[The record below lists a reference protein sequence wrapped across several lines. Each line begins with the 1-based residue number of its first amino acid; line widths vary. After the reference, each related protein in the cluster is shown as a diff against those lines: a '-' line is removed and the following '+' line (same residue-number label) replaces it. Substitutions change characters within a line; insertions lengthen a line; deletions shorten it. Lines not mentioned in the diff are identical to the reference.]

1 MASSAASE
9 RGKTCGMARP
19 SPVRVSVVTWSVCR
33 RSSIGSGTFRTP
45 LLFTGLKRFRA
56 DLMYVM
62 TGIILLCRSTEHQQ
76 VAYNKNSSYKNPW
89 HKCCIFERGT
99 SVHVEILLNC
109 YYTRMQCRHPSS
121 SRMRIVLLGIKGG
134 VQNVTRSASQRQFLP
149 RDAKHP
155 RY

>member
-9 RGKTCGMARP
+9 RGKACGMARP

-33 RSSIGSGTFRTP
+33 RSLIGSGTFRTP

-76 VAYNKNSSYKNPW
+76 VAYNLRYKNPW

-99 SVHVEILLNC
+99 SVYVTLLLNC
-109 YYTRMQCRHPSS
+109 YYRLQCRHPSS
-121 SRMRIVLLGIKGG
+121 SGIRIVLLGIKGG
-134 VQNVTRSASQRQFLP
+134 VQNVTRSAGQRQFLP